1 MPRSINLQ
9 RDPRWGRSQEVP
21 GECPYLTGEYGSYI
35 IRGTQE
41 GEAPE
46 AAEGDSASGRGG
58 GSSGRYL
65 QAASTM
71 KHFQLYDY
79 EGCEPYIHK
88 AIHLSSPTAGAH

>member
-1 MPRSINLQ
+1 
-9 RDPRWGRSQEVP
+9 VP

-46 AAEGDSASGRGG
+46 VADSD
-58 GSSGRYL
+58 SSSRYL
-65 QAASTM
+65 LAASTM

-79 EGCEPYIHK
+79 EGCESHSHTALYT
-88 AIHLSSPTAGAH
+88 ALNGSQCVVVAYSCSYSPMWLRR